1 MSKDE
6 QQDNDARKKL
16 EDANQVLLNILTFFS
31 SIIFS
36 GKHSA
41 EEFAGWDSD
50 QYCSAEE
57 WHDPAQDKLRD

>member
-16 EDANQVLLNILTFFS
+16 EDANQVFIHILKFVITFQNLFT
-31 SIIFS
+31 

-41 EEFAGWDSD
+41 EEFAG
-50 QYCSAEE
+50 
-57 WHDPAQDKLRD
+57 

>member
-16 EDANQVLLNILTFFS
+16 EDANQVLSSVTLYFHPFF
-31 SIIFS
+31 IFS

-41 EEFAGWDSD
+41 EEFAG
-50 QYCSAEE
+50 
-57 WHDPAQDKLRD
+57 